1 MNWEDILKADSPL
14 LEKTTPKQKKKIK
27 KLLQSVQPTEY
38 MGQDFTQLG
47 DLINELKSV
56 GMMKSKSM
64 KKKIN
69 KIDEGN
75 LTLVARSADL
85 RKDYEILYRQLRGMV
100 YPKSKGNLG
109 EEKDE
114 WRKWK
119 WDVTALK
126 RVSK

>member
-114 WRKWK
+114 
-119 WDVTALK
+119 
-126 RVSK
+126 